1 MNHIMPDSVVDL
13 IEANY
18 PQRIREAATETRKA
32 RWMFLLPESVE
43 ARERSIST
51 MHAAAKVLA
60 TYPQATEV
68 VR

>member
-1 MNHIMPDSVVDL
+1 MSHIMPDPVVDL
-13 IEANY
+13 IENHY
-18 PQRIREAATETRKA
+18 PDHIREAAQATRKA

>member
-1 MNHIMPDSVVDL
+1 MNHIMPDPVVDL
-13 IEANY
+13 IESHY
-18 PQRIREAATETRKA
+18 PDRIQAAATQMRKA

>member
-1 MNHIMPDSVVDL
+1 VNHILPDPVVDL
-13 IEANY
+13 IEATY
-18 PQRIREAATETRKA
+18 PDHIKAAATQLRRA
-32 RWMFLLPESVE
+32 RWMFLLPEPVE

>member
-1 MNHIMPDSVVDL
+1 MTDIMPDPVVDL
-13 IEANY
+13 IEAHY
-18 PQRIREAATETRKA
+18 PDRIREAAQEMRRA